1 MVQALGVKLLDAKA
15 QPVGPGGGE
24 LASLAHIDLSG
35 LDKRLAD
42 CRIEVACDVTN
53 PLIGETGAS
62 EVFGPQKGRRRRWS
76 GRWTTRWRI
85 TQNYRPG
92 SGY

>member
-24 LASLAHIDLSG
+24 LASLAHIDFSG
-35 LDKRLAD
+35 LDKRLAA

-53 PLIGETGAS
+53 P
-62 EVFGPQKGRRRRWS
+62 
-76 GRWTTRWRI
+76 
-85 TQNYRPG
+85 
-92 SGY
+92 